1 MFAKWKT
8 QRLGAVD
15 LSKKGSLDA
24 PIATVV
30 DFINSLDDFFTTS
43 SCSGRIVLFSEI
55 GSTTGGP
62 VKKGCEWHL
71 VSHDPVELE
80 QLTTALTDK
89 TGNIVLKFEAF
100 ILHVQCKHLENAQL
114 VHKAAVASGHRN
126 SGITVGK
133 NGKSG
138 VIMADILQV
147 PYCGCQK
154 HPQLRSSALKDE
166 TMFVNGPYLEFLRRT
181 ANAKMKENFSRIE
194 RFEKCFKELVSTTK
208 QSNCGPDVM
217 NKHNPTRKLEKKP
230 CKATQTD
237 MQTVQPDSSKKSDEY
252 SRTEPML
259 ESFDWPEEVT

>member
-1 MFAKWKT
+1 MPSAATEESAHGMMNSVKRVLPNLPLLVHMPLW
-8 QRLGAVD
+8 L
-15 LSKKGSLDA
+15 LDG
-24 PIATVV
+24 
-30 DFINSLDDFFTTS
+30 FHK
-43 SCSGRIVLFSEI
+43 I

-133 NGKSG
+133 NGKIIAAVRSTHS
-138 VIMADILQV
+138 LEV
-147 PYCGCQK
+147 P
-154 HPQLRSSALKDE
+154 LSEDE

-194 RFEKCFKELVSTTK
+194 RFEKCFKELVSTMK
-208 QSNCGPDVM
+208 KSNCGPDVM

-237 MQTVQPDSSKKSDEY
+237 IQTVQPDSSKKSDEY